1 MESALYAGTL
11 RHRRF
16 TPRPHAFSY
25 PVYMAFL
32 DVDRL
37 PELMKISPL
46 ASYNKWNVTAYCERD
61 HFGDQRQSLRARLVQ
76 DAAAHGLQ
84 LPGGQIFLL
93 THLRY
98 LGYVFNPVSFY
109 YFYDPAGNLA
119 MLMAEVNSTFGER
132 HNYWLA
138 ETCQRAA
145 ISAQCDSAAE
155 PYSAAKPRTSAK
167 PSAAAKRYTTAK
179 KMHVSPFMS
188 MDLDYDWI
196 FSPPSESLVSHM
208 NTLAAG
214 QPFFDA
220 TLQLERRPWQARS
233 LHRTLAAYP
242 LMTLRVIAAIH
253 WQALRLWL
261 KKVSVFTHPRKLA
274 PRNQDQ
280 AAVTSSQAVPSKGN
294 LLG

>member
-1 MESALYAGTL
+1 MESALYLGKL

-16 TPRPHAFSY
+16 RPRPHAFSY

-32 DVDRL
+32 DIDLL

-46 ASYNKWNVTAYCERD
+46 SSYNKWNVTAYCERD
-61 HFGDQRQSLRARLVQ
+61 HFGLAGLSLRARLAA
-76 DAAAHGLQ
+76 DAAAHGAQ

-109 YFYDPAGNLA
+109 YCYDAAGNLA
-119 MLMAEVNSTFGER
+119 MIMAEVNSTFGER
-132 HNYWLA
+132 HNYWLTS
-138 ETCQRAA
+138 ECERES
-145 ISAQCDSAAE
+145 SAGHHAS
-155 PYSAAKPRTSAK
+155 
-167 PSAAAKRYTTAK
+167 AKRYTTAK
-179 KMHVSPFMS
+179 QMHVSPFMA

-196 FSPPSESLVSHM
+196 ISPPGDLLVAHM

-220 TLQLERRPWQARS
+220 TLRLERRPWEARS
-233 LHRTLAAYP
+233 LHRALAAYP

-253 WQALRLWL
+253 WQAFKLWV
-261 KKVSVFTHPRKLA
+261 KSVPVFTHPGKLA
-274 PRNQDQ
+274 ARMQGD
-280 AAVTSSQAVPSKGN
+280 AAPQPIPSKGN
-294 LLG
+294 LPG

>member
-1 MESALYAGTL
+1 MESALYVGTL

-16 TPRPHAFSY
+16 TPRPHSFSY
-25 PVYMAFL
+25 TVYMAFL

-46 ASYNKWNVTAYCERD
+46 ASYNKWNLTAYCEQD
-61 HFGDQRQSLRARLVQ
+61 HFGAPHQSLRTRLAA
-76 DAAAHGLQ
+76 DAAAHGLA
-84 LPGGQIFLL
+84 LPDGQIFLL

-109 YFYDPAGNLA
+109 YFYDRDGNLS

-132 HNYWLA
+132 HNYWLTGA
-138 ETCQRAA
+138 CEREST
-145 ISAQCDSAAE
+145 
-155 PYSAAKPRTSAK
+155 
-167 PSAAAKRYTTAK
+167 AAKRYTTAK

-196 FSPPSESLVSHM
+196 FSPPSQSLVAHI

-214 QPFFDA
+214 RPFFDA
-220 TLQLERRPWQARS
+220 TLQLERRPWEAPS
-233 LHRTLAAYP
+233 LHRALATYP

-253 WQALRLWL
+253 WQALNLWL
-261 KKVSVFTHPRKLA
+261 KKVPVFTHPRKLP

-280 AAVTSSQAVPSKGN
+280 APSPHHAVSAKGTF
-294 LLG
+294 LG